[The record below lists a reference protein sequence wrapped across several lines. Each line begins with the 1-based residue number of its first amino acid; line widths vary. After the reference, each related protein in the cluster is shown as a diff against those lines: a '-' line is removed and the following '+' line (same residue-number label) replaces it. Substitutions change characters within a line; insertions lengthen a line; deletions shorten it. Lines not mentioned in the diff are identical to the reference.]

1 MSDTISAT
9 GTPAAPP
16 AEPAAPAEPSAPAP
30 KPYTPPA
37 SQEELDRIID
47 RRLIAERRKY
57 ADYDQLKQRAGR
69 LDEIEESQK
78 TETERLRGTAQK
90 ANLERDQALAR
101 AEDTLIR
108 AAIVSEASKLGAVD
122 PQAVAALL
130 PRTGIIVDGNEVD
143 GVEEAVKQLLI
154 EKPYLRRAGAP
165 RAGAEIAATTSPRVF
180 KRSQLRDAAFYQ
192 ANRAEIDKAQ
202 REGRIQAD

>member
-1 MSDTISAT
+1 MSDANPLAPAA
-9 GTPAAPP
+9 PAAPP
-16 AEPAAPAEPSAPAP
+16 ADPEPVAEQAPAP
-30 KPYTPPA
+30 RPYTPPG

-47 RRLIAERRKY
+47 RRLISERRKY
-57 ADYDQLKQRAGR
+57 ADYDQLKQRAAR
-69 LDEIEESQK
+69 LDEIEEQGKS
-78 TETERLRGTAQK
+78 ETEKLRGTAQR
-90 ANLERDQALAR
+90 AQQERDAALQR

-154 EKPYLRRAGAP
+154 EKPYLRKAGAQ
-165 RAGAEIAATTSPRVF
+165 RAGAEITGGTAPRSF
-180 KRSQLRDAAFYQ
+180 KRSQLRDPGFYQ
-192 ANRAEIDKAQ
+192 ANQAEIDKAA
-202 REGRIQAD
+202 REGRITD